1 GLLARTNE
9 AVSLLEQVVTDRER
23 VLGPDHPD
31 NLGVRVDLGLLYGLV
46 GRTGE
51 ALSLLER
58 VRADSELVMGVNH
71 PESLSARE
79 ALAEAQKLLR
89 KRDGGA

>member
-1 GLLARTNE
+1 
-9 AVSLLEQVVTDRER
+9 LEQVVADWER

-31 NLGVRVDLGLLYGLV
+31 NLGVRVDLGLLYWRV

-58 VRADSELVMGVNH
+58 VRADSELGLGVNH
-71 PESLSARE
+71 PESFSVRE
-79 ALAEAQKLLR
+79 VLEEAQKLLR
-89 KRDGGA
+89 KRGGGA